1 MKSVLLIITIISMS
15 TCADKR
21 TKEHRGSPAAIDF
34 TLLPNKDTLVK
45 TSWVDSSKELSVI
58 EEVRTFSK
66 EKTTTADSNTSSG
79 KINYL
84 SLKRSI
90 PASYT
95 NISNL
100 VIEGLQFSNHGGNNL
115 SFKDCENITIRN
127 CYFGES
133 AEEAISIEHGKNF
146 TIENNLFANNKGG
159 IYALQTKGG
168 IVVRNNQF
176 INVKGPLPRGQY
188 VQLDDCSGPG
198 NRIENNKGECWPGES
213 DPEDL
218 ISVFK
223 SSGTA
228 ESPILIRNNIFRGGG
243 PSTSGGGIMT
253 GDTDGGYVIV
263 ENNILVDPGQYGI
276 AAAGGTG
283 IVIRNNKV
291 YARAQ
296 KFTNVG
302 IYVWAQGEVPCAD
315 IEVSNNQVYFMK
327 GNGAAPEINSYW
339 DGGNCGNIQGWETNK
354 LEITPSALRL
364 PSHLIDF
371 VPPDELN
378 TVRKM
383 TRHNK

>member
-1 MKSVLLIITIISMS
+1 MKSVLLIITAISIS
-15 TCADKR
+15 TCVDKR
-21 TKEHRGSPAAIDF
+21 TKQHRGSPAAIAF
-34 TLLPNKDTLVK
+34 TLLPNKDTLVS
-45 TSWVDSSKELSVI
+45 TSLIDSSEEVSVI
-58 EEVRTFSK
+58 EEIRTYNQ
-66 EKTTTADSNTSSG
+66 EKLSTAQGNASTG

-84 SLKRSI
+84 SLKKSI

-100 VIEGLQFSNHGGNNL
+100 VIEGLQFSNHAGNNL

-146 TIENNLFANNKGG
+146 KIENNLFANNKGG

-168 IVVRNNQF
+168 IVIRNNQF

-198 NRIENNKGECWPGES
+198 NLIENNKGECWPGES

-243 PSTSGGGIMT
+243 PSGSGGGIMT
-253 GDTDGGYVIV
+253 GDTDGGYVTV

-302 IYVWAQGEVPCAD
+302 IYVWAQGDVPCAD
-315 IEVSNNQVYFMK
+315 IEVSDNQVYFMK
-327 GNGAAPEINSYW
+327 GNVPDPEINSYW
-339 DGGNCGNIQGWETNK
+339 DAGNCGSIKGWETNT
-354 LEITPSALRL
+354 LEITLSALRL
-364 PSHLIDF
+364 PDHLIDF
-371 VPPDELN
+371 VPPDELS
-378 TVRKM
+378 TLRK
-383 TRHNK
+383 TTPHNK